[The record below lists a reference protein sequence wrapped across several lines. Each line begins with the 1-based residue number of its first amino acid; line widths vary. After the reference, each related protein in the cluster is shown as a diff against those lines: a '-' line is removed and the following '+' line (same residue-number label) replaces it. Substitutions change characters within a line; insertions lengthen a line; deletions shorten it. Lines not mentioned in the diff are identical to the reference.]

1 MSPHVFIERS
11 RLGKSFY
18 ELRGDHLSIS
28 GRRFLQRYEIEVELS
43 DASPQFE
50 RLARRFYRP
59 IVVQLSI
66 GAAMSCLTA
75 GLLLQ
80 KFIPAEALHHYV
92 LAAGISAAG
101 FVGGGLTWIPRVKVA
116 RFKNLQGEVLF
127 DVVFERRYAA
137 EFHEFVEYLHETI
150 VQCKRPNQ

>member
-50 RLARRFYRP
+50 RLALRFFRP

-75 GLLLQ
+75 ALLLQ

-116 RFKNLQGEVLF
+116 RFRAVGAAPTGVRHRSRVARRNAGGDQAF
-127 DVVFERRYAA
+127 RAQFE
-137 EFHEFVEYLHETI
+137 
-150 VQCKRPNQ
+150 